1 MFTLERGLG
10 DGGDGLKLLSASGRS
25 LMASIL
31 FCDSAKGGASFLKS
45 VVYKKITK
53 SVQDMWQDIRQDC
66 PKTLGPTLFQP
77 FHRIIRSTRD

>member
-25 LMASIL
+25 LIASIL
-31 FCDSAKGGASFLKS
+31 FCESARGGASFLKS
-45 VVYKKITK
+45 AVYKRTAK
-53 SVQDMWQDIRQDC
+53 SVQNIQQDIRQDY

-77 FHRIIRSTRD
+77 FHWIICSTRD